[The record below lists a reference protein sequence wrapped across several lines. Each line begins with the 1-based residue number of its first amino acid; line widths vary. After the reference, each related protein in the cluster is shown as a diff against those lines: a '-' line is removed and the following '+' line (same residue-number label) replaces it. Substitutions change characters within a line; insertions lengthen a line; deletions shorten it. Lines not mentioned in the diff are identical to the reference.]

1 MVYLDKSDNEDGG
14 RCLLVIRA
22 DDQGRMV
29 ETAVSHARV
38 HDEIGCTFGFGKKP
52 ENTAEMQILSEHG
65 SYRCSCDMDVCS
77 RMVEYRVSST

>member
-52 ENTAEMQILSEHG
+52 ENTAEMQILSEH
-65 SYRCSCDMDVCS
+65 RCSYDMDFCS